1 MTEVTS
7 LTLAVDSRQVR
18 SAVGD
23 LDKLSTA
30 GTRTEKATD
39 GVRNAFRSLSGV
51 LAGVAVADIGRRA
64 IQQADAYAGLNARL
78 KLVTSSTT
86 EFVTAQKELFA
97 ISQQTG
103 TGLAQTT
110 DLFGSLARSTETLGV
125 SQKDVLAVTQSINQ
139 ALAVSGTSAGNAQAA
154 LTQLGQAFASGVLRG
169 EELNSVLEQAP
180 RLAMAIAD
188 GLGVT
193 IGQLRQLGQDGKL
206 TAEAVFDALQKS
218 AGAIDKEFQSL
229 PLTVERASTQASNA
243 LLKLIGTLDQATG
256 STSSLA
262 SVVQDAA
269 GFFSELADEI
279 NRVREGQE
287 SASILANAFVTAVEA
302 LQVFGANVKFVFQG
316 VGREIGAIAAQIAA
330 LARLDIT
337 GFRAISDAVKEDGV
351 RARAELDALERRILN
366 RVPLPDLGQ
375 SDRRELAR
383 RGRGGAAFGSA
394 TTIDTS
400 PKPGRVRSIRGP
412 REDAPNLQIA
422 QELQDALSRLEATD
436 LNKISRLRDELKQL
450 LELKANGSTDN
461 RLDAAIADATAEL
474 EKMSPAF
481 QEAEQRAERL
491 NALLGATP
499 SSQLEAVRDDIRLL
513 NAEFEAGRI
522 SVEKYNEAVNA
533 RLGNDKQ
540 AEAAKTEISEI
551 QKNFISGTQN
561 IFADTIENLG
571 TNGIKN
577 LDKQFGDMLLKLGAQ
592 AAAAN
597 LTNKLFGEDGKGLD
611 DIGKKITEQLESVD
625 FSKISQSLS
634 DVFSSL
640 ASSVGSLFSGGGEGG
655 GFGGILSTVAGFFG
669 GGRAS
674 GGPVSAGRMYQVNE
688 RGPELLNVAGRQ
700 FLMMGSQGGSVTPNA
715 GQSKQININVNV
727 QGQPGQNR
735 DTLQQ
740 QGVAIGSGI
749 NRSLARS
756 T

>member
-30 GTRTEKATD
+30 GARTEKATE
-39 GVRNAFRSLSGV
+39 GIRNAFRSLSGV

-86 EFVTAQKELFA
+86 EFVAAQKELFA

-103 TGLAQTT
+103 TGLEQTS
-110 DLFGSLARSTETLGV
+110 DLFGSLSRSTESLGV
-125 SQKDVLAVTQSINQ
+125 SQTKVLEVTRTINQ
-139 ALAVSGTSAGNAQAA
+139 ALAVSGTSAQSAQAA
-154 LTQLGQAFASGVLRG
+154 LTQLGQGFAAGALRG

-180 RLAMAIAD
+180 RLARAIAD

-206 TAEAVFDALQKS
+206 TAEAVFEALQKS

-256 STSSLA
+256 STSTLA
-262 SVVQDAA
+262 GVVQDAA

-287 SASILANAFVTAVEA
+287 SASLLANAFVTAVEA

-337 GFRAISDAVKEDGV
+337 GFRAISDAVKEDGA

-394 TTIDTS
+394 STIDTS
-400 PKPGRVRSIRGP
+400 PKPGRIRAIRSP

-450 LELKANGSTDN
+450 LELKANGSTDT

-533 RLGNDKQ
+533 RLGNDKP
-540 AEAAKTEISEI
+540 AETAKADISEI

-571 TNGIKN
+571 TKGLKN
-577 LDKQFGDMLLKLGAQ
+577 LDKQFGDMLLKLSAQ
-592 AAAAN
+592 AVAAD

-640 ASSVGSLFSGGGEGG
+640 ASSVGGLFSGGESGG
-655 GFGGILSTVAGFFG
+655 GWGSIISTVAGFFG
-669 GGRAS
+669 GGRAA

-688 RGPELLNVAGRQ
+688 QGPELLNYGGKQ
-700 FLMMGSQGGSVTPNA
+700 FLMMGSQGGSVTPNSA
-715 GQSKQININVNV
+715 SQRPMQVSQTFVLS
-727 QGQPGQNR
+727 QPATK
-735 DTLQQ
+735 DTQLQ
-740 QGVAIGSGI
+740 
-749 NRSLARS
+749 LAAAAQRGLAAAS
-756 T
+756 RNL

>member
-86 EFVTAQKELFA
+86 EFVAAQKELFA

-125 SQKDVLAVTQSINQ
+125 SQKDVLSVTQSINQ

-180 RLAMAIAD
+180 RLARAIAD

-206 TAEAVFDALQKS
+206 TAEAVFEALQKS

-262 SVVQDAA
+262 EVVQGAA

-287 SASILANAFVTAVEA
+287 SASLLANAFVTAVEA

-366 RVPLPDLGQ
+366 RMPLPDLGQ

-394 TTIDTS
+394 STIDTS
-400 PKPGRVRSIRGP
+400 PKPGRVRAIRGP

-450 LELKANGSTDN
+450 LDLKANGSTDT

-474 EKMSPAF
+474 EKMNPAF
-481 QEAEQRAERL
+481 AEAEKRAERL
-491 NALLGATP
+491 NQLLGATP
-499 SSQLEAVRDDIRLL
+499 TSQIEAVRDDIRLL
-513 NAEFEAGRI
+513 NAEFEAGRLT
-522 SVEKYNEAVNA
+522 VDQYGEAVNT
-533 RLGNDKQ
+533 RLGNV
-540 AEAAKTEISEI
+540 AESLEKT
-551 QKNFISGTQN
+551 
-561 IFADTIENLG
+561 
-571 TNGIKN
+571 
-577 LDKQFGDMLLKLGAQ
+577 
-592 AAAAN
+592 
-597 LTNKLFGEDGKGLD
+597 KG
-611 DIGKKITEQLESVD
+611 ITEELGLTFASALEEAIVN
-625 FSKISQSLS
+625 
-634 DVFSSL
+634 FSSL
-640 ASSVGSLFSGGGEGG
+640 RDVLKGLGDDILRITTRKLITEPFSEAISNAAKSASSGGGFDGVLTALG
-655 GFGGILSTVAGFFG
+655 SLFG

-674 GGPVSAGRMYQVNE
+674 GGPVSAGRMYEVNE
-688 RGPELLNVAGRQ
+688 NNPELLNVGGRQ
-700 FLMMGSQGGSVTPNA
+700 FLMMGSQGGSVQQNSGKSVTVNNSFA
-715 GQSKQININVNV
+715 ISGNVDKRTQRQIAAEVGRSV
-727 QGQPGQNR
+727 QFELSRG
-735 DTLQQ
+735 T
-740 QGVAIGSGI
+740 A
-749 NRSLARS
+749 
-756 T
+756 

>member
-30 GTRTEKATD
+30 GTRTEKATE

-78 KLVTSSTT
+78 KLVTNSTT
-86 EFVTAQKELFA
+86 EFVAAQKELFA

-103 TGLAQTT
+103 TGLEQTS
-110 DLFGSLARSTETLGV
+110 DLFGSLSRSTESLGV
-125 SQKDVLAVTQSINQ
+125 SQTKVLEVTRTINQ
-139 ALAVSGTSAGNAQAA
+139 ALAVSGTSAQSAQAA
-154 LTQLGQAFASGVLRG
+154 LTQLGQGFAAGALRG

-180 RLAMAIAD
+180 RLARAIAD
-188 GLGVT
+188 GLGVS

-206 TAEAVFDALQKS
+206 TAEAVFQALQRS
-218 AGAIDKEFQSL
+218 AGAIDAEFNKL
-229 PLTVERASTQASNA
+229 PLTVERASTQAGNA

-256 STSSLA
+256 STSTLA
-262 SVVQDAA
+262 GVVQGAA

-287 SASILANAFVTAVEA
+287 SASLLANAFVTAVEA

-316 VGREIGAIAAQIAA
+316 VGREIGAIAAQIVA

-394 TTIDTS
+394 STIDTS
-400 PKPGRVRSIRGP
+400 PKPGRVRAIRGP
-412 REDAPNLQIA
+412 REEAPNLQVT

-450 LELKANGSTDN
+450 LELKANGSTDT

-474 EKMSPAF
+474 EKMNPAF
-481 QEAEQRAERL
+481 AASEERAKRL
-491 NALLGATP
+491 NELLGATP
-499 SSQLEAVRDDIRLL
+499 TAQLEAVREDIRLL
-513 NAEFEAGRI
+513 NAEFEAGRLT
-522 SVEKYNEAVNA
+522 VEQYNEAVNA
-533 RLGNDKQ
+533 RLGNDKPVTSPNG
-540 AEAAKTEISEI
+540 EVDEIR
-551 QKNFISGTQN
+551 KNLISGTQN
-561 IFADTIENLG
+561 IFADTLENLG
-571 TNGIKN
+571 TKGFRN
-577 LDKQFGDMLLKLGAQ
+577 FGDQFHTLLLRLSAE
-592 AAAAN
+592 AVAAN
-597 LTNKLFGEDGKGLD
+597 LTKKLFGEDGKGLES
-611 DIGKKITEQLESVD
+611 IGQTVTDQLNSVD
-625 FSKISQSLS
+625 FSKIGQSLS

-640 ASSVGSLFSGGGEGG
+640 ASSVSGLFGGSGGG
-655 GFGGILSTVAGFFG
+655 GFDFASVFAGFFADG
-669 GGRAS
+669 GFAS
-674 GGPVSAGRMYQVNE
+674 PNKLAVVGE
-688 RGPELLNVAGRQ
+688 RGPELIHTGNRGLTIQ
-700 FLMMGSQGGSVTPNA
+700 PLSFGSQAANKTVNA
-715 GQSKQININVNV
+715 PITVNV
-727 QGQPGQNR
+727 SGQVDR
-735 DTLQQ
+735 RTALQIAAAAQ
-740 QGVAIGSGI
+740 RGVAAGSR
-749 NRSLARS
+749 NL
-756 T
+756 

>member
-180 RLAMAIAD
+180 RLARAIAD

-206 TAEAVFDALQKS
+206 TAEAVFEALQKS

-243 LLKLIGTLDQATG
+243 LLKLIGTLDQTSG
-256 STSSLA
+256 STKSLA
-262 SVVQDAA
+262 GIIQNTA
-269 GFFSELADEI
+269 GFFSDLADEI
-279 NRVREGQE
+279 KKVSEGGD
-287 SASILANAFVTAVEA
+287 SASFLANAFVTVNETV
-302 LQVFGANVKFVFQG
+302 QVLWANLKFVFQG
-316 VGREIGAIAAQIAA
+316 VGREIAAVAAQIVA

-400 PKPGRVRSIRGP
+400 PKPGRVRSIRGSK
-412 REDAPNLQIA
+412 EDAPNLQIA

-450 LELKANGSTDN
+450 LELKANGSSDN

-499 SSQLEAVRDDIRLL
+499 SAQLESVRDDIRLL

-551 QKNFISGTQN
+551 QKNLISGTQN
-561 IFADTIENLG
+561 ILADTIENIG
-571 TNGIKN
+571 SKGFKDI
-577 LDKQFGDMLLKLGAQ
+577 DKQFADMLGRLSAQ
-592 AAAAN
+592 AVAAN

-611 DIGKKITEQLESVD
+611 DIGKKITDQLDSVD

-640 ASSVGSLFSGGGEGG
+640 ASSVGSLFSGGDSGG
-655 GFGGILSTVAGFFG
+655 GFGSIISTVAGFFG
-669 GGRAS
+669 GGRAG

-688 RGPELLNVAGRQ
+688 QGPELLNYGGKQ
-700 FLMMGSQGGSVTPNA
+700 FLMMGAQGGTITPN
-715 GQSKQININVNV
+715 GGSPSVVNLTVNV
-727 QGQPGQNR
+727 PETTSRTSATQIAARTGAAVNR
-735 DTLQQ
+735 
-740 QGVAIGSGI
+740 A
-749 NRSLARS
+749 LAMKR
-756 T
+756 

>member
-86 EFVTAQKELFA
+86 EFVAAQKELFA

-103 TGLAQTT
+103 TGLEQTS
-110 DLFGSLARSTETLGV
+110 DLFGSLARSTEALGV
-125 SQKDVLAVTQSINQ
+125 SQEKVLDVTRTINQ
-139 ALAVSGTSAGNAQAA
+139 ALAVSGTSSQSAQAA

-180 RLAMAIAD
+180 RLARAIAD

-206 TAEAVFDALQKS
+206 TAEAVFEALQKS

-256 STSSLA
+256 STSTLA
-262 SVVQDAA
+262 GVVQDAA

-287 SASILANAFVTAVEA
+287 SASLLANAFVTAVEA

-316 VGREIGAIAAQIAA
+316 VGREIAAVAAQIVA

-400 PKPGRVRSIRGP
+400 PKPGRVRSIRGSK
-412 REDAPNLQIA
+412 EDAPNLQIA

-499 SSQLEAVRDDIRLL
+499 SAQLESVRDDIRLL

-533 RLGNDKQ
+533 RLGNDKP
-540 AEAAKTEISEI
+540 AVPTGEISEI

-571 TNGIKN
+571 TNGLKN

-611 DIGKKITEQLESVD
+611 EIGQKITEQLESVD
-625 FSKISQSLS
+625 FSKISQSLT

-640 ASSVGSLFSGGGEGG
+640 ASSVGSLFGGGGEGG

-674 GGPVSAGRMYQVNE
+674 GGPVSAGRMYEVNE
-688 RGPELLNVAGRQ
+688 RGPELLNVGGKQ
-700 FLMMGSQGGSVTPNA
+700 FLMMGSQGGSVTPNG
-715 GQSKQININVNV
+715 GQSKTINAPINITVPGNTDRRTAIQIGAQV
-727 QGQPGQNR
+727 QMG
-735 DTLQQ
+735 
-740 QGVAIGSGI
+740 
-749 NRSLARS
+749 LARAGRAL
-756 T
+756 

>member
-180 RLAMAIAD
+180 RLARAIAD

-206 TAEAVFDALQKS
+206 TAEAVFEALQKS

-243 LLKLIGTLDQATG
+243 LLKLIGTLDQTSG
-256 STSSLA
+256 STKSLA
-262 SVVQDAA
+262 GIIQDTA
-269 GFFSELADEI
+269 GFFSDLADEI
-279 NRVREGQE
+279 KKVSEGGD
-287 SASILANAFVTAVEA
+287 SASFLANAFVTVNETV
-302 LQVFGANVKFVFQG
+302 QVLWANLKFVFQG
-316 VGREIGAIAAQIAA
+316 VGREIAAVAAQIVA

-400 PKPGRVRSIRGP
+400 PKPGRVRSIRGSK
-412 REDAPNLQIA
+412 EDAPNLQIA

-450 LELKANGSTDN
+450 LELKANGSTDT

-499 SSQLEAVRDDIRLL
+499 SAQLESVRDDIRLL

-533 RLGNDKQ
+533 RLGNDKP
-540 AEAAKTEISEI
+540 AVPTGEISEI

-571 TNGIKN
+571 TNGLKN

-611 DIGKKITEQLESVD
+611 EIGQKITEQLESVD
-625 FSKISQSLS
+625 FSKISQSLT

-674 GGPVSAGRMYQVNE
+674 GGPVSAGRMYEVNE
-688 RGPELLNVAGRQ
+688 RGPELLNYGGKQ
-700 FLMMGSQGGSVTPNA
+700 FLMMGAQGGSVSPNA
-715 GQSKQININVNV
+715 QAKQINVNV
-727 QGQPGQNR
+727 SVMGQPGQNR

-740 QGVAIGSGI
+740 QGVTIGSGI
-749 NRSLARS
+749 NRALARS
-756 T
+756 N